1 MAINDP
7 SLTNELRKLRKENTD
22 LKLKNE
28 QLERKEMVYAQK
40 FMRAKTMIN
49 NTESNNQNEDREI
62 NDLINKYNSKNDELN
77 AKLLV
82 ITEKLNT
89 FLNDKNMLQNE
100 KEESLMY
107 KKKYEETL
115 NKFNELQTKYNKMIE
130 INENKKKNHIITI
143 IDRFSIYSVNK
154 NLKNQSIISND
165 LNYNINQINRSL
177 KNEIMY
183 EIKEVLGN
191 HNIYYPNRSL
201 NSSVNSNFSNLTSSQ
216 NQSIDSSNS
225 YNLNFGDKIKAF
237 DKMSIKIEND
247 LKENNIEI
255 DYFDYNIDLTDL
267 LKEENIKSKN
277 EIEINFSKKYND
289 ENIKQFINKKKDIL
303 IPISCITNGK
313 SQNSYKGFCKVLN
326 SLISYADNNLNVK
339 TDFFS
344 LNSKNEK
351 IPSFSKD
358 DVNQLNI
365 KLSSL
370 DIPNPLK
377 LITYSGDNQLIFDY
391 LTINYL
397 SICVISL
404 LSKSNINL
412 LNKIIFNENKN
423 HSYPLI
429 IIHNLNNFSKK
440 LDVEYYINHYLL
452 KWINGK
458 ESEIKKTYM
467 LTMKDLC
474 EGKVQGQSKNYWYY
488 HQKTKNYDNIIHLI
502 YTKNKTESGEYYN
515 YTTIQFLYSF
525 IKEKGNL
532 ILKNNTL
539 TLDKNILNYFKENF
553 SKNKELDKKEYLE
566 NIAKTPEYSYMIK
579 YQESVLLVI
588 IDICDLID
596 DLNINIEIQDKNH
609 YFSITGERIL
619 KEIVINQNNQTAFN
633 NRWNG
638 NFSLNFNIPSILL
651 KKVNF
656 SIKYQSIFYRDGSI
670 FIQFGKA
677 K

>member
-100 KEESLMY
+100 KEESLIY

-143 IDRFSIYSVNK
+143 IDRFSINSVNK
-154 NLKNQSIISND
+154 NLNNRSVISND

-247 LKENNIEI
+247 LKENNIK
-255 DYFDYNIDLTDL
+255 NITM
-267 LKEENIKSKN
+267 K
-277 EIEINFSKKYND
+277 
-289 ENIKQFINKKKDIL
+289 IL
-303 IPISCITNGK
+303 
-313 SQNSYKGFCKVLN
+313 
-326 SLISYADNNLNVK
+326 NNLLIRK
-339 TDFFS
+339 
-344 LNSKNEK
+344 K
-351 IPSFSKD
+351 I
-358 DVNQLNI
+358 
-365 KLSSL
+365 
-370 DIPNPLK
+370 
-377 LITYSGDNQLIFDY
+377 Y
-391 LTINYL
+391 
-397 SICVISL
+397 
-404 LSKSNINL
+404 
-412 LNKIIFNENKN
+412 
-423 HSYPLI
+423 
-429 IIHNLNNFSKK
+429 
-440 LDVEYYINHYLL
+440 
-452 KWINGK
+452 
-458 ESEIKKTYM
+458 
-467 LTMKDLC
+467 
-474 EGKVQGQSKNYWYY
+474 
-488 HQKTKNYDNIIHLI
+488 
-502 YTKNKTESGEYYN
+502 
-515 YTTIQFLYSF
+515 
-525 IKEKGNL
+525 
-532 ILKNNTL
+532 
-539 TLDKNILNYFKENF
+539 
-553 SKNKELDKKEYLE
+553 
-566 NIAKTPEYSYMIK
+566 
-579 YQESVLLVI
+579 
-588 IDICDLID
+588 
-596 DLNINIEIQDKNH
+596 
-609 YFSITGERIL
+609 
-619 KEIVINQNNQTAFN
+619 
-633 NRWNG
+633 
-638 NFSLNFNIPSILL
+638 
-651 KKVNF
+651 
-656 SIKYQSIFYRDGSI
+656 
-670 FIQFGKA
+670 
-677 K
+677 

>member
-100 KEESLMY
+100 KEESLIY

-154 NLKNQSIISND
+154 NLKNQ
-165 LNYNINQINRSL
+165 SL

-237 DKMSIKIEND
+237 DKMSIKIENE

-267 LKEENIKSKN
+267 
-277 EIEINFSKKYND
+277 
-289 ENIKQFINKKKDIL
+289 
-303 IPISCITNGK
+303 
-313 SQNSYKGFCKVLN
+313 
-326 SLISYADNNLNVK
+326 
-339 TDFFS
+339 
-344 LNSKNEK
+344 
-351 IPSFSKD
+351 
-358 DVNQLNI
+358 
-365 KLSSL
+365 
-370 DIPNPLK
+370 
-377 LITYSGDNQLIFDY
+377 
-391 LTINYL
+391 
-397 SICVISL
+397 
-404 LSKSNINL
+404 
-412 LNKIIFNENKN
+412 
-423 HSYPLI
+423 
-429 IIHNLNNFSKK
+429 
-440 LDVEYYINHYLL
+440 
-452 KWINGK
+452 
-458 ESEIKKTYM
+458 
-467 LTMKDLC
+467 
-474 EGKVQGQSKNYWYY
+474 
-488 HQKTKNYDNIIHLI
+488 
-502 YTKNKTESGEYYN
+502 
-515 YTTIQFLYSF
+515 
-525 IKEKGNL
+525 
-532 ILKNNTL
+532 
-539 TLDKNILNYFKENF
+539 
-553 SKNKELDKKEYLE
+553 
-566 NIAKTPEYSYMIK
+566 
-579 YQESVLLVI
+579 
-588 IDICDLID
+588 
-596 DLNINIEIQDKNH
+596 
-609 YFSITGERIL
+609 
-619 KEIVINQNNQTAFN
+619 
-633 NRWNG
+633 
-638 NFSLNFNIPSILL
+638 
-651 KKVNF
+651 
-656 SIKYQSIFYRDGSI
+656 
-670 FIQFGKA
+670 
-677 K
+677 